1 MAIIKPTITM
11 GEILI
16 LDQSFN
22 DQFEINE
29 MEAMEIRIRK
39 MMNDKET
46 IAELLPSLNEYMR
59 MKSKLGLCLQLLL
72 DSANIV
78 TDVKSCILD
87 GKLFKAYKNFI
98 KYEKCRNDLLEFT
111 DNKSDEQAFIIGHF
125 NDVELMAKQI
135 SDVIHQTLTGT
146 TRNSVNSTDNN
157 DNDNDCNGDNML
169 QQIRKIIEYDARLD
183 ADNEVRKGK
192 GQISFLN
199 RPRNWKSFCTII
211 LANPAQIGIQESFAK
226 QLLDSLINIDN
237 DNSSSDKSN
246 IKNFRI
252 EHDTAYYE
260 ELLAMRKYFQQ
271 TLICEA
277 NFHQIFVKF
286 LKIDDIIAQTT
297 NYLSNSNL
305 FAAIEKLLNA
315 ESIRYHLLV
324 FAKSHNEFDS
334 INKLLKPYYES
345 IEQIYDK
352 FINEAKYYCIRS
364 IDIIRGKNSEPK
376 KQLEIILRA
385 IEIDEKIDQLYENNQ
400 FKIANRPHCW
410 RKMLFEIV
418 EERVQQRVEAF
429 QIEDRKLNQNWVT
442 RNLEICRLYIVE
454 DLYAAKHFLR
464 IFSKEHQLYNN
475 FIISYH
481 NGIAKKIS
489 ELAKGELNKRELI
502 QLLSW
507 IRQYPGEHMLGMAF
521 LEIDAISLIRD
532 KPLIERNELMR
543 LFEIFIEIIKSET
556 AKWALKTVKQ
566 EFANIDELRSNIMED
581 EYGYYYTHL
590 SHILYSIVNDQMTL
604 ACEISDEI
612 VPRILNECLNE
623 YIRLIC
629 PHLEGSINEL
639 KNKGMYQKEQNDEYI
654 KIMITIANNLD
665 MFADSIDKLKKYI
678 EGMRNESLKWNEIQ
692 NQKRISIIS
701 QSSNDTSSI
710 SKQKQK
716 CFNRKMQ
723 GAIHGAMNALRDI
736 PATLAN
742 ITPSSSENALNEQ
755 SDNFDKQLNDES
767 EVEIELEDEEP
778 LEAAWESIEILK
790 KRFNEMLRTVM
801 NTLCDEICN
810 DLYNCFEQ
818 LLTKQWMKDSNIIGT
833 ICETIKD
840 YENDYMHLRRD
851 IHIEIFR
858 FIEFKI
864 VAEYLNAIASRK
876 LTCTEYQKRCA
887 IAKCLQNDIEII
899 NVTFNTLFAQFN
911 YTNKT
916 RNLTNVL
923 YSIAEFITLRDKDML
938 LLEIASLLRKYPE
951 MTEEFLF
958 TLTDIRDDVTSSE
971 SRALTEDCMKMI
983 GKKEND
989 PILTRLFQMAKGER
1003 KTAQMIKDVVPRIRR
1018 RVKLTIANQ

>member
-1 MAIIKPTITM
+1 
-11 GEILI
+11 
-16 LDQSFN
+16 
-22 DQFEINE
+22 
-29 MEAMEIRIRK
+29 
-39 MMNDKET
+39 
-46 IAELLPSLNEYMR
+46 
-59 MKSKLGLCLQLLL
+59 
-72 DSANIV
+72 
-78 TDVKSCILD
+78 
-87 GKLFKAYKNFI
+87 
-98 KYEKCRNDLLEFT
+98 
-111 DNKSDEQAFIIGHF
+111 
-125 NDVELMAKQI
+125 
-135 SDVIHQTLTGT
+135 
-146 TRNSVNSTDNN
+146 
-157 DNDNDCNGDNML
+157 
-169 QQIRKIIEYDARLD
+169 
-183 ADNEVRKGK
+183 
-192 GQISFLN
+192 
-199 RPRNWKSFCTII
+199 
-211 LANPAQIGIQESFAK
+211 
-226 QLLDSLINIDN
+226 
-237 DNSSSDKSN
+237 
-246 IKNFRI
+246 
-252 EHDTAYYE
+252 
-260 ELLAMRKYFQQ
+260 
-271 TLICEA
+271 
-277 NFHQIFVKF
+277 
-286 LKIDDIIAQTT
+286 
-297 NYLSNSNL
+297 
-305 FAAIEKLLNA
+305 
-315 ESIRYHLLV
+315 
-324 FAKSHNEFDS
+324 
-334 INKLLKPYYES
+334 
-345 IEQIYDK
+345 
-352 FINEAKYYCIRS
+352 
-364 IDIIRGKNSEPK
+364 
-376 KQLEIILRA
+376 
-385 IEIDEKIDQLYENNQ
+385 
-400 FKIANRPHCW
+400 
-410 RKMLFEIV
+410 
-418 EERVQQRVEAF
+418 
-429 QIEDRKLNQNWVT
+429 
-442 RNLEICRLYIVE
+442 
-454 DLYAAKHFLR
+454 
-464 IFSKEHQLYNN
+464 
-475 FIISYH
+475 
-481 NGIAKKIS
+481 
-489 ELAKGELNKRELI
+489 
-502 QLLSW
+502 
-507 IRQYPGEHMLGMAF
+507 MLGMAF

-629 PHLEGSINEL
+629 PHLEEINIRIV
-639 KNKGMYQKEQNDEYI
+639 GIKE
-654 KIMITIANNLD
+654 NL
-665 MFADSIDKLKKYI
+665 
-678 EGMRNESLKWNEIQ
+678 
-692 NQKRISIIS
+692 
-701 QSSNDTSSI
+701 
-710 SKQKQK
+710 
-716 CFNRKMQ
+716 

-790 KRFNEMLRTVM
+790 KRFNEMLRTV
-801 NTLCDEICN
+801 
-810 DLYNCFEQ
+810 
-818 LLTKQWMKDSNIIGT
+818 MKDSNIIGT